1 MCRVIKETMLM
12 RTLGIA
18 FTTLFIARAAAG
30 QAISGSIT
38 GTITDLFSFVVEGAT
53 VQATT
58 NPPTGTYRAVSD
70 KDGKY
75 TLSGLLPGAY
85 DLQVT
90 ATSMTAFSQ
99 KGVEVKT
106 GPAVHLDIRMD
117 FNTQLG
123 TLGEDRVTAAA
134 EAKRHHPP
142 AGPAPRTA
150 DGKPDLSGVYWSPR
164 TTDPGKPE
172 YLPWAVAVAKERTD
186 NQRKDTPQA
195 QCLPNAV
202 LRFGPLVELVQSKD
216 FLIIIA
222 DDDYPGFHQVYLD
235 GRPHP
240 ADPYEWYGHNTGRW
254 DGDTLVVDR
263 VGFNDRVWLD
273 QELHPITEKL
283 HVVERYRR
291 PDLGHLEI
299 ETTIEDPGVVA
310 KPFTTKRV
318 ADLAPDQEIHEYICN
333 ENNQDVGH
341 MVGK

>member
-1 MCRVIKETMLM
+1 M
-12 RTLGIA
+12 RTLGFALLIA
-18 FTTLFIARAAAG
+18 AANSVTVAG

-38 GTITDLFSFVVEGAT
+38 GTITDPADAAVEGAM
-53 VQATT
+53 VMATT
-58 NPPTGTYRAVSD
+58 NPSTGTHRAVSD

-75 TLSGLLPGAY
+75 SLPGLPPGAY

-90 ATSMTAFSQ
+90 ASAMQAFSKKAVAVQ
-99 KGVEVKT
+99 VGA
-106 GPAVHLDIRMD
+106 PVHLDIRLD
-117 FNTQLG
+117 YNTQLG
-123 TLGEDRVTAAA
+123 TLGEDRLTVEAD
-134 EAKRHHPP
+134 AKRHHPP
-142 AGPAPRTA
+142 AGPTPRTS

-164 TTDPGKPE
+164 TTDTGLPE
-172 YLPWAVAVAKERTD
+172 FLPAAQAVAKERLD
-186 NQRKDTPQA
+186 NNRKDTPQA
-195 QCLPNAV
+195 QCLPSAV
-202 LRFGPLVELVQSKD
+202 LRWGPLVELVQSKQ
-216 FLIIIA
+216 FLVIIS
-222 DDDYPGFHQVYLD
+222 DDDYPGFHQIYLD

-240 ADPYEWYGHNTGRW
+240 PDPYEWYGHNTGHW

-273 QELHPITEKL
+273 QDLHPHSDKL

-299 ETTIEDPGVVA
+299 QITVDDPGVVA
-310 KPFTTKRV
+310 KPYTIKRV